1 MGRSR
6 PGPGTGSVS
15 FAAHLLARG
24 QNKSWEPH
32 RFTVGKLDPTSDV
45 DSCPVT
51 A

>member
-15 FAAHLLARG
+15 FPAHLLARG
-24 QNKSWEPH
+24 QNKSWKLHQFPM
-32 RFTVGKLDPTSDV
+32 GKLDPASGV